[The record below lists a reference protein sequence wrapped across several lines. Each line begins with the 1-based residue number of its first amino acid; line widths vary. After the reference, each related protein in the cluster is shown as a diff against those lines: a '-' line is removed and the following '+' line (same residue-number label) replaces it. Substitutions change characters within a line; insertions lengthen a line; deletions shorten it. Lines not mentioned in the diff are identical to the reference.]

1 MRKIKFRLPNKAAFE
16 EQKGGDTM
24 EHKEYK
30 RINPES
36 RAAIL
41 FVHGIV
47 GTPNHFVEFVPRVPE
62 HISVYNILLDGHGGT
77 VQDFSHTSMQKW
89 EAQVRDAVEELAM
102 AHTEIYI
109 VAHSMGTLFAIDRA
123 IEHSMVK
130 GLFLLAVP
138 LKIAPKP
145 RMVSNLFK
153 VYFDRISPDDE
164 VALAAKRCY
173 GIAQDKNPFH
183 YFGWIPRYL
192 ELFAKVK
199 ETKKRISLLKI
210 PTVAYQSMHDELV
223 SVSSA
228 KLLKENKVISLIEL
242 KHSGHYYYEPTDF
255 AFLLNEFEKFVNQIE
270 QK

>member
-1 MRKIKFRLPNKAAFE
+1 
-16 EQKGGDTM
+16 M

-30 RINPES
+30 RINPEA
-36 RAAIL
+36 RAAVL

-47 GTPNHFVEFVPRVPE
+47 GTPNHFTEFVVQVPE
-62 HISVYNILLDGHGGT
+62 NISVYNILLDGHGGS

-89 EAQVRDAVEELAM
+89 EAQVRDAVDELSAT
-102 AHTEIYI
+102 HPEIYI

-123 IEHSMVK
+123 IENPTVK

-153 VYFDRISPDDE
+153 VYFDKIKPDDV
-164 VALAAKRCY
+164 VAQAAKRCY

-183 YFGWIPRYL
+183 YLGWIPRYL

-199 ETKKRISLLKI
+199 RTRKRVQSLKTPCI
-210 PTVAYQSMHDELV
+210 AYQSACDELV
-223 SVSSA
+223 STASA
-228 KLLKENKVISLIEL
+228 KFLKQNEAITVVEL
-242 KHSGHYYYEPTDF
+242 KNSGHYYYAPNDLP
-255 AFLLNEFEKFVNQIE
+255 FLLKEFEKFVNPIH
-270 QK
+270 